1 MASFSNFTIIGKP
14 HFKIK
19 RLIWKDLIWFASA
32 ILLRNLTC
40 MSILLN
46 SLIVRKQNW
55 LPYGCFLPIPIC
67 HVCKIIKKRW
77 KKKNLDYDLPFWF
90 WLFSLYF
97 VHAGKSRPQLLFRC
111 LWAELVHHWARL
123 EGSVLQ
129 VWPSCRCEHC
139 VWPAVKTLPGLCV
152 CLLRKSRWCQRGE
165 QKRMFIF
172 YFF

>member
-1 MASFSNFTIIGKP
+1 MERPDMVCLSNF
-14 HFKIK
+14 
-19 RLIWKDLIWFASA
+19 
-32 ILLRNLTC
+32 
-40 MSILLN
+40 
-46 SLIVRKQNW
+46 
-55 LPYGCFLPIPIC
+55 
-67 HVCKIIKKRW
+67 IKKLNMYVHITEFIDCKKTKLVTLRLFPPHSHLSRMQNHKKKV